1 MDEASPPVSP
11 VSLSGWNRLGRWRL
25 LMLLSVVVLLPVVAF
40 LVGRRS
46 ATAEERIA
54 QATPPAPGLITV
66 PVERRTLETG
76 EVLHA
81 RVVQDRVDVSLRLP
95 ADQVVTGVSTAVGD
109 TLAEGQVLMTLD
121 DRPLI
126 VLGGDLPMIRAL
138 IPGDRGS
145 IVEQLQRCLRRL
157 GFYRGDV
164 NGRFDPSTQEAVAE
178 MYRQAGFTPPGQ
190 RAGAVG
196 NGGASEVSE
205 VTIPASEIMFLS
217 VIPAEVVGVNV
228 SRGSVASADMVLLS
242 VTTGEPYV
250 MVEESVPG
258 NGFPDGIFEASLT
271 LESVSG
277 EDLGLAA
284 FNQIETRADDS
295 GGQIAVARFI
305 PSTDLTPLVGEPV
318 DLVAGREVLEG
329 VLAVP
334 VSAVHSDA
342 DGSTYIVVSDN
353 GSTRKVEVVLGPDAG
368 GYVALDDSADVAEGV
383 LVVVGNDE

>member
-1 MDEASPPVSP
+1 
-11 VSLSGWNRLGRWRL
+11 
-25 LMLLSVVVLLPVVAF
+25 
-40 LVGRRS
+40 
-46 ATAEERIA
+46 
-54 QATPPAPGLITV
+54 
-66 PVERRTLETG
+66 
-76 EVLHA
+76 
-81 RVVQDRVDVSLRLP
+81 
-95 ADQVVTGVSTAVGD
+95 
-109 TLAEGQVLMTLD
+109 
-121 DRPLI
+121 
-126 VLGGDLPMIRAL
+126 MIRAL